1 MSHFT
6 EYQSYVGGLPGSR
19 EAYRTFY
26 RSNAATSFALRFL
39 TDQVPFDVTV
49 SNQGLEEQQHTQE
62 QPNSYRALEP

>member
-1 MSHFT
+1 MTHPAHCPIL
-6 EYQSYVGGLPGSR
+6 YVER
-19 EAYRTFY
+19 F
-26 RSNAATSFALRFL
+26 SFALRFL